1 MSIMSKVFMNLLNSL
16 GAPAFGLGCSHSGI
30 KRYTLK

>member
-16 GAPAFGLGCSHSGI
+16 AAPAFVPGCSYSGI
-30 KRYTLK
+30 KRCALK